1 MMISE
6 MRMKTSSL
14 SIRLTDH
21 GPKPH
26 VVSVTLVWG
35 DSGDEG
41 LRSNELAKDNPK
53 VLRFS
58 GALQAPNS
66 LVYHTATKRD
76 QDLCV
81 RATHRRDQDSFATM
95 SMSTASSSLSPHRPT
110 YPTKIQGARSQTSHR
125 GSTSSVSS
133 RAVEISAPHERIR
146 VVSFP
151 GTSQFRVHGVSACGL
166 AAVNFA
172 RIAFRV
178 IKASRTFPEA
188 LDTIT
193 SRQTV
198 EEVISICG
206 GWSSDL
212 HLEVEDICKVP
223 LFEHSLKRRSTF
235 YGPPKSD
242 HFRRVL
248 REMQALRDS
257 TAVIITRPP
266 EIIACLK
273 VANPL
278 GKDAF
283 IVFDSH
289 PRPSHPDGAG
299 LVIASTLDGAVTT
312 LRDILH
318 VDKDLLS
325 SPDLQWEA
333 QLLTNCSGHVLLARN
348 ETINAEQSAIESS
361 LAVLALR
368 SEIKELE
375 HHNKV
380 LASQNE
386 QLEDEVIELEST
398 IQEERRTQN
407 HSSFQTNA
415 AAGPS
420 RLSFNDRPQ
429 VYNGARSIFADNPP
443 PVPVTKPMVYEAEED
458 ALERMQLAFFE
469 EDTRAAA
476 RDRNAAF
483 QLQRKFDVEDKVL
496 RQQQADLSC
505 HAQARFK
512 CGICLEEHPEDDA
525 ATVEDCRHEVCR
537 SCLKDYVCSKIAD
550 HRFPILCPICTAEN
564 RQAGQISGLLVEQ
577 LGITEAEYGI
587 WIEMELAQF
596 SILIHCRK
604 CNCTAFVDRTD
615 YNDMPNIVCPVRDCS
630 HVWCKVMSPN
640 HCYWRTKALL

>member
-1 MMISE
+1 
-6 MRMKTSSL
+6 
-14 SIRLTDH
+14 
-21 GPKPH
+21 
-26 VVSVTLVWG
+26 
-35 DSGDEG
+35 
-41 LRSNELAKDNPK
+41 
-53 VLRFS
+53 
-58 GALQAPNS
+58 
-66 LVYHTATKRD
+66 
-76 QDLCV
+76 
-81 RATHRRDQDSFATM
+81 
-95 SMSTASSSLSPHRPT
+95 
-110 YPTKIQGARSQTSHR
+110 
-125 GSTSSVSS
+125 
-133 RAVEISAPHERIR
+133 R

-151 GTSQFRVHGVSACGL
+151 GTSQFRIHGVSACGL

-348 ETINAEQSAIESS
+348 ETLNAEQSAIESS

-386 QLEDEVIELEST
+386 QLEDEVIELDST
-398 IQEERRTQN
+398 IQEERRRKTIGAATYAAAVSRSQQSWR
-407 HSSFQTNA
+407 SSFQTNA

-429 VYNGARSIFADNPP
+429 LYN
-443 PVPVTKPMVYEAEED
+443 D

-525 ATVEDCRHEVCR
+525 ATVEDCGHEVCR

-615 YNDMPNIVCPVRDCS
+615 HNDMPNIVCPMRDCS
-630 HVWCKVMSPN
+630 HVWCKLCHQTIVIGGPKHSCDRSSELDHLMKKKGWRYCPN
-640 HCYWRTKALL
+640 CKTPIQKDHGCSHMMCIAPGCNTHFCYRCAKLIVRSALRDEISQAVTAHYAICQLFEVPE